1 VEFSHPAVFS
11 EDICY
16 LFVDIPWP
24 EGEDAISEG
33 CREAIEA
40 LLIMDPSQRPG
51 ARGKYQLV
59 IASQF

>member
-1 VEFSHPAVFS
+1 VRIFV
-11 EDICY
+11 I